1 MTMNHRRPST
11 LLRAALV
18 VDAAASGTIAFLQLM
33 APHVA
38 ARAFGLPVELL
49 IGSSALLGAWSAAL
63 FWLAS
68 GATVARAVVVAVVLA
83 NLLWSGG
90 CLALAALAPPR
101 TALGVA
107 VLILQAAGVVGF
119 AAAQAVGLRQSP
131 PVPRAAAGLHWR
143 TTP

>member
-1 MTMNHRRPST
+1 

-18 VDAAASGTIAFLQLM
+18 VDAAASGTIAFLQLL

-49 IGSSALLGAWSAAL
+49 IGSSVLLGAWSAAL

-68 GATVARAVVVAVVLA
+68 RATVARALVAAVIVG

-90 CLALAALAPPR
+90 CVALAVLEPPR
-101 TALGVA
+101 SALGLA
-107 VLILQAAGVVGF
+107 VLIVQVAGVVGF

-131 PVPRAAAGLHWR
+131 AAPRAGARLLWR
-143 TTP
+143 TTL